1 VVGRRRF
8 RRRPLDA
15 AVVAGGL
22 AALAACALVAR
33 NGTVGPAERSV
44 FEAINGLPDRLTP
57 AMNLLQFLG
66 VLAVGPIVAAIALA
80 FWRPRLALAAVI
92 VTAGKLLAERAVWN
106 IVQRRRPGVT
116 EPHAIV
122 RAGTATTGLSFVSG
136 HVMLATG
143 LAWIVTPYLRG
154 PWRWVPWVVVGLVG
168 SARIY
173 LGAHNPL
180 DVVGGLGLG
189 LVIGGAT
196 NVLLGVPEQT
206 EVSRPRG

>member
-8 RRRPLDA
+8 HRRTLDL

-22 AALAACALVAR
+22 AALTGCALIAR
-33 NGTVGPAERSV
+33 SGTVGGAERSV
-44 FEAINGLPDRLTP
+44 FEAINGLPDWLTP
-57 AMNLLQFLG
+57 AMNLVQFFG
-66 VLAVGPIVAAIALA
+66 VLAVGPILAAVAIA

-106 IVQRRRPGVT
+106 IVQRRQPGVT

-122 RAGTATTGLSFVSG
+122 RGGTATAGLSFVSG

-154 PWRWVPWVVVGLVG
+154 LWRWVPWVVVGLVG
-168 SARIY
+168 FARIY

-180 DVVGGLGLG
+180 DVAGGLGLG
-189 LVIGGAT
+189 LALGGAT
-196 NVLLGVPEQT
+196 NLFLGVPEPT
-206 EVSRPRG
+206 EIGRS